1 MEWSTSPT
9 RYHPLWRKLLLI
21 PNFQTIEQ
29 WIRENKKD
37 RMKKAPSEKDII
49 FIWTIAISIFSIG
62 GMLGSLMTAYFANR
76 FGHKGGLVWNNCIM
90 FLAAIFLFFAKAA
103 KLYEVFIFGRLLIGI
118 NAGLN
123 SGLCPMY
130 LAEIAPVRLR
140 GSTTALYS
148 FVVSVSL
155 FVSQFFSL
163 EATLGDA
170 ENWPT
175 IFAIAV
181 IPSLLQLVAL
191 WICPESPRF
200 LFLTV
205 DDEVKGQKAL
215 VWLRNK
221 ADIRAEVSSLI
232 EHKTVLQQLPTAS
245 FKAMFKHSVYRT
257 PLIICLTMVLS
268 QQCCGIEAV
277 STYKYW

>member
-1 MEWSTSPT
+1 
-9 RYHPLWRKLLLI
+9 
-21 PNFQTIEQ
+21 
-29 WIRENKKD
+29 
-37 RMKKAPSEKDII
+37 
-49 FIWTIAISIFSIG
+49 
-62 GMLGSLMTAYFANR
+62 
-76 FGHKGGLVWNNCIM
+76 
-90 FLAAIFLFFAKAA
+90 
-103 KLYEVFIFGRLLIGI
+103 
-118 NAGLN
+118 
-123 SGLCPMY
+123 MY

-277 STYKYW
+277 STYL